1 MSLLVVGSVALDSV
15 KTPFGE
21 KEKILGGS
29 ATHFSVSASLF
40 TGVRLVAVVGRDFPQ
55 EHVEFLENRGIDL
68 EGLQIAPGKTFQW
81 VGEYTENLNE
91 AITLETHLNVF
102 ADFQPTLPESYR
114 SSSFVFLGNI
124 DPELQL
130 NVLQQVQSPKFVAC
144 DTMNFWIEGKPEALW
159 QTLKHVDALLINDG
173 EARLLAGESNLVKAA
188 RIILRE
194 GPKTL
199 IVKRG
204 EYGALLFDEE
214 GEFWAPA
221 LPLDDLSDPTGA
233 GDSFAGGFMGYL
245 ASHGEINHEN
255 FRRAIVYGSTIASF
269 NVQAFSLDRLRTL
282 SLSEVDERVQRLQ
295 SLSSVE
301 IPIRTWGR
309 EDL

>member
-21 KEKILGGS
+21 KDRLLGGS
-29 ATHFSVSASLF
+29 ATHFSVSASMF
-40 TGVRLVAVVGRDFPQ
+40 TPIRLVGVVGEDFPE
-55 EHVEFLENRGIDL
+55 EHLEFLRSRRIDL
-68 EGLQIAPGKTFQW
+68 EGLEVAKGKTFHW

-102 ADFQPTLPESYR
+102 ADFRPKLPGSYQT
-114 SSSFVFLGNI
+114 SKYVFLANI
-124 DPELQL
+124 DPDLQM
-130 NVLQQVQSPKFVAC
+130 NVLDQVEKPEFVAC

-159 QTLKHVDALLINDG
+159 EILKRVDALIINDG
-173 EARLLAGESNLVKAA
+173 EVRMLAGEGNLVKAA
-188 RIILRE
+188 RRILQE

-199 IVKRG
+199 VVKRG

-214 GEFWAPA
+214 EEFWAPA

-255 FRRAIVYGSTIASF
+255 FRRAIIYGSTMASF

-282 SLSEVDERVQRLQ
+282 SPEEVEERAQ
-295 SLSSVE
+295 SFKSLADFDL
-301 IPIRTWGR
+301 PLRTW
-309 EDL
+309 

>member
-1 MSLLVVGSVALDSV
+1 MDLLVVGSVALDSV

-21 KEKILGGS
+21 KERILGGS

-40 TGVRLVAVVGRDFPQ
+40 SPVRLVGVVGKDFPE
-55 EHVEFLENRGIDL
+55 EHLEFLRGRGIDL
-68 EGLQIAPGKTFQW
+68 EGLEVADGETFRW

-102 ADFQPTLPESYR
+102 ADFQPKLPERYR
-114 SSSFVFLGNI
+114 SSEFVFLANI

-130 NVLQQVQSPKFVAC
+130 DVLRQVEKPRYVAC

-159 QTLKHVDALLINDG
+159 RTLEHVDTLVINDG
-173 EARLLAGESNLVKAA
+173 EARLLAGEENLIKAA
-188 RIILRE
+188 RSILRQ
-194 GPKTL
+194 GPKSL

-204 EYGALLFDEE
+204 EYGALLFDKE

-221 LPLDDLSDPTGA
+221 LPLEDLSDPTGA

-245 ASHGEINHEN
+245 ASRGEISHEN
-255 FRRAIVYGSTIASF
+255 FRRAIIYGSTMASF

-282 SLSEVDERVQRLQ
+282 TPEEIEDRARHFKALSDF
-295 SLSSVE
+295 
-301 IPIRTWGR
+301 
-309 EDL
+309 DLLPRAR

>member
-1 MSLLVVGSVALDSV
+1 MDLLVVGSVALDSV

-21 KEKILGGS
+21 KERILGGS

-40 TGVRLVAVVGRDFPQ
+40 TPVRLVGVVGKDFPE
-55 EHVEFLENRGIDL
+55 EHLEFLRGRGIDL
-68 EGLQIAPGKTFQW
+68 EGLEVADGETFRW
-81 VGEYTENLNE
+81 VGEYTQNLNE

-102 ADFQPTLPESYR
+102 ADFQPKLPERYR
-114 SSSFVFLGNI
+114 SSEFVFLANI

-130 NVLQQVQSPKFVAC
+130 DVLQQVEKPRYVAC

-159 QTLKHVDALLINDG
+159 KTLEHVDTLVINDG
-173 EARLLAGESNLVKAA
+173 EARLLAGEENLVKAA
-188 RIILRE
+188 RSILGQ
-194 GPKTL
+194 GPKSL

-204 EYGALLFDEE
+204 EYGALLFDKE

-245 ASHGEINHEN
+245 ASRGEVNHAN
-255 FRRAIVYGSTIASF
+255 FRRAVIYGSTMASF

-282 SLSEVDERVQRLQ
+282 TPKEIEDRARRFKALSDF
-295 SLSSVE
+295 
-301 IPIRTWGR
+301 
-309 EDL
+309 DLPPRGS

>member
-1 MSLLVVGSVALDSV
+1 MDLLVVGSVALDSV

-21 KEKILGGS
+21 KERILGGS

-40 TGVRLVAVVGRDFPQ
+40 TPVRLVGVVGKDFPE
-55 EHVEFLENRGIDL
+55 EHLEFLRGRGIDL
-68 EGLQIAPGKTFQW
+68 EGLEVADGETFRW
-81 VGEYTENLNE
+81 VGEYTQNLNE

-102 ADFQPTLPESYR
+102 ADFQPKLPERYR
-114 SSSFVFLGNI
+114 SSEFVFLANI

-130 NVLQQVQSPKFVAC
+130 DVLQQVEKPRYVAC

-159 QTLKHVDALLINDG
+159 RTLEHVDTLVINDG
-173 EARLLAGESNLVKAA
+173 EARLLAGKENLVKAA
-188 RIILRE
+188 RSILSQ
-194 GPKTL
+194 GPKSL

-204 EYGALLFDEE
+204 EYGALLFDGE

-245 ASHGEINHEN
+245 ASRGEVNHAN
-255 FRRAIVYGSTIASF
+255 FRRAVIYGSTMASF

-282 SLSEVDERVQRLQ
+282 TPKEIEGRARRFKALSDF
-295 SLSSVE
+295 
-301 IPIRTWGR
+301 
-309 EDL
+309 DLPPRAS

>member
-1 MSLLVVGSVALDSV
+1 MDLLVVGSVALDSV

-21 KEKILGGS
+21 KERILGGS

-40 TGVRLVAVVGRDFPQ
+40 SPVRLVGVVGKDFPE
-55 EHVEFLENRGIDL
+55 EHLEFLRGRRIDL
-68 EGLQIAPGKTFQW
+68 EGLEVADGETFRW
-81 VGEYTENLNE
+81 VGEYTQNLNE

-102 ADFQPTLPESYR
+102 ADFQPKLPERYR
-114 SSSFVFLGNI
+114 SSEFVFLANI

-130 NVLQQVQSPKFVAC
+130 DVLQQVEKPRYVAC

-159 QTLKHVDALLINDG
+159 RTLEHVDTLVINDG
-173 EARLLAGESNLVKAA
+173 EARLLAGEENLVKAA
-188 RIILRE
+188 RSILGQ
-194 GPKTL
+194 GPKSL

-204 EYGALLFDEE
+204 EYGALLFDKE

-245 ASHGEINHEN
+245 ASRGEVNHAN
-255 FRRAIVYGSTIASF
+255 FRRAIIYGSTMASF

-282 SLSEVDERVQRLQ
+282 TPKEIEDRARRFKALSDF
-295 SLSSVE
+295 
-301 IPIRTWGR
+301 
-309 EDL
+309 DLPPRGS

>member
-21 KEKILGGS
+21 KERLLGGS
-29 ATHFSVSASLF
+29 ATHFSVSASMF
-40 TGVRLVAVVGRDFPQ
+40 TPIRLVGVVGEDFPE
-55 EHVEFLENRGIDL
+55 EHLEFLRSRRIDL
-68 EGLQIAPGKTFQW
+68 EGLEVAKGKTFHW

-102 ADFQPTLPESYR
+102 ADFRPKLPGSYQT
-114 SSSFVFLGNI
+114 SKYVFLANI
-124 DPELQL
+124 DPDLQM
-130 NVLQQVQSPKFVAC
+130 NVLDQVEKPEFVAC

-159 QTLKHVDALLINDG
+159 EILKRVDALIINDG
-173 EARLLAGESNLVKAA
+173 EVRMLAGEGNLVKAA
-188 RIILRE
+188 RRILQE

-199 IVKRG
+199 VVKRG

-214 GEFWAPA
+214 EEFWAPA

-255 FRRAIVYGSTIASF
+255 FRRAIIYGSTMASF

-282 SLSEVDERVQRLQ
+282 SPEEVEERAQ
-295 SLSSVE
+295 SFKSLADFDL
-301 IPIRTWGR
+301 PLRTW
-309 EDL
+309 

>member
-1 MSLLVVGSVALDSV
+1 MDLLVVGSVALDSV

-21 KEKILGGS
+21 KERILGGS

-40 TGVRLVAVVGRDFPQ
+40 TPVRLVGVVGKDFPE
-55 EHVEFLENRGIDL
+55 EHLEFLRGRRIDL
-68 EGLQIAPGKTFQW
+68 EGLEVADGETFRW
-81 VGEYTENLNE
+81 VGEYTQNLNE

-102 ADFQPTLPESYR
+102 ADFQPKLPERYR
-114 SSSFVFLGNI
+114 SSEFVFLANI

-130 NVLQQVQSPKFVAC
+130 DVLQQVEKPRYVAC

-159 QTLKHVDALLINDG
+159 RTLEHVDTLVINDG
-173 EARLLAGESNLVKAA
+173 EARLLAGKENLVKAA
-188 RIILRE
+188 RSILGQ
-194 GPKTL
+194 GPKSL

-204 EYGALLFDEE
+204 EYGALLFDKE

-245 ASHGEINHEN
+245 ASRGEVNHAN
-255 FRRAIVYGSTIASF
+255 FRRAIIYGSTMASF

-282 SLSEVDERVQRLQ
+282 TPKEIEDRARRFKALSDF
-295 SLSSVE
+295 
-301 IPIRTWGR
+301 
-309 EDL
+309 DLPPRGS

>member
-1 MSLLVVGSVALDSV
+1 MDLLVVGSVALDSV

-21 KEKILGGS
+21 KERILGGS

-40 TGVRLVAVVGRDFPQ
+40 TPVRLVGVVGKDFPE
-55 EHVEFLENRGIDL
+55 EHLEFLRGRGIDL
-68 EGLQIAPGKTFQW
+68 EGLEVADGETFRW

-102 ADFQPTLPESYR
+102 ADFQPKLPEGYR
-114 SSSFVFLGNI
+114 SSEFVFLANI

-130 NVLQQVQSPKFVAC
+130 DVLRQVEKPRYVAC

-159 QTLKHVDALLINDG
+159 KTLEHVDTLVINDG
-173 EARLLAGESNLVKAA
+173 EARLLAGEENLVKAA
-188 RIILRE
+188 RSILSQ
-194 GPKTL
+194 GPKSL

-204 EYGALLFDEE
+204 ECGALLFDKE

-221 LPLDDLSDPTGA
+221 LPLEDLSDPTGA

-245 ASHGEINHEN
+245 ALRGEISHEN
-255 FRRAIVYGSTIASF
+255 FRRAIIYGSTMASF
-269 NVQAFSLDRLRTL
+269 NVQAFSLDCLRTL
-282 SLSEVDERVQRLQ
+282 TPK
-295 SLSSVE
+295 E
-301 IPIRTWGR
+301 I
-309 EDL
+309 EDRARRFKALADFDLPPMTR

>member
-204 EYGALLFDEE
+204 EYGALLFVRRR
-214 GEFWAPA
+214 GRVLGPSPA
-221 LPLDDLSDPTGA
+221 LGRPQRPDR
-233 GDSFAGGFMGYL
+233 GGRQ
-245 ASHGEINHEN
+245 
-255 FRRAIVYGSTIASF
+255 FRRRVYGLSGFPRRDQSRKLP
-269 NVQAFSLDRLRTL
+269 SGHHLREHHRLF
-282 SLSEVDERVQRLQ
+282 QRSGFQPRPL
-295 SLSSVE
+295 
-301 IPIRTWGR
+301 T
-309 EDL
+309 DTHTA

>member
-1 MSLLVVGSVALDSV
+1 MDLLVVGSVALDSV

-21 KEKILGGS
+21 KERILGGS

-40 TGVRLVAVVGRDFPQ
+40 SPVRLVGVVGKDFPE
-55 EHVEFLENRGIDL
+55 EHLEFLRGRGIDL
-68 EGLQIAPGKTFQW
+68 EGLEVADGETFRW

-102 ADFQPTLPESYR
+102 ADFQPKLPERYR
-114 SSSFVFLGNI
+114 SSEFVFLANI

-130 NVLQQVQSPKFVAC
+130 DVLRQVEKPRYVAC

-159 QTLKHVDALLINDG
+159 RTLEHVDTLVINDG
-173 EARLLAGESNLVKAA
+173 EARLLAGEENLVKAA
-188 RIILRE
+188 RSILRQ
-194 GPKTL
+194 GPKSL

-204 EYGALLFDEE
+204 EYGALLFDKE

-221 LPLDDLSDPTGA
+221 LPLEDLSDPTGA

-245 ASHGEINHEN
+245 ASRGEVSHEN
-255 FRRAIVYGSTIASF
+255 FRRAIIYGSTMASF

-282 SLSEVDERVQRLQ
+282 TPEEIEDRARRFKALSDF
-295 SLSSVE
+295 
-301 IPIRTWGR
+301 
-309 EDL
+309 DLPPRPR